1 MRSLVTLVLL
11 AQLFSFSSPV
21 LFRAFACDEHD
32 TEVAAAVAVDYINSH
47 SLHGYKYALNVI
59 KNVRVFPWMHKS
71 PKQMP
76 YLPTYGE
83 LWLLELNLL
92 ETDCHVSNPMPVA
105 NCAVRKRT
113 QHAVKGD
120 CDVRMLK
127 DRGRISITA
136 RCHSTPDSA
145 EDVVKFCPDCPLLAP
160 LNDPAVVSAADTALL
175 MYNSL
180 ETTLEHYMI
189 TEIARA
195 QHTNMPPAVYVEFAI
210 GSTNCTHHANEH
222 VEVKRLCA
230 ASLSQSVADR
240 LNMPPIDYVDFTIGS
255 TNCTHHSNE
264 HVDDNCHLETGNHSH
279 AGFCKATVFKTLN
292 ESGEVQCEI
301 YKEAGHSRSHKH
313 LAGHHIGGNRP
324 SPGHG
329 HTVLNLFHSH
339 NDTFASHTSRESE
352 ERVVEEHIGGNRPS
366 PGHRI
371 NMFNLTHSHNDT
383 LASHESHESA
393 ERVVPA
399 VLPAVV
405 KRAAVEVASLKRT
418 AAASPFPL
426 KPLKLCPGR
435 TRHFTL

>member
-1 MRSLVTLVLL
+1 
-11 AQLFSFSSPV
+11 
-21 LFRAFACDEHD
+21 
-32 TEVAAAVAVDYINSH
+32 
-47 SLHGYKYALNVI
+47 
-59 KNVRVFPWMHKS
+59 MHKYIPLQVLS
-71 PKQMP
+71 
-76 YLPTYGE
+76 YGV
-83 LWLLELNLL
+83 LWLLELDLL

-127 DRGRISITA
+127 DRGRISITT

-145 EDVVKFCPDCPLLAP
+145 EDVVKFCPDWPLLAP
-160 LNDPAVVSAADTALL
+160 LNDPAVVSAADAALL
-175 MYNSL
+175 VYNSL

-195 QHTNMPPAVYVEFAI
+195 QHTVDGIRQPQMLVEDSDCKNLPQVHNMPPAVYVEFAI

-230 ASLSQSVADR
+230 VSLSQSVADR
-240 LNMPPIDYVDFTIGS
+240 LNMLPIDYVDFTIGS
-255 TNCTHHSNE
+255 TNSTHHSNE

-339 NDTFASHTSRESE
+339 NDTFASHTSHESA

-366 PGHRI
+366 PGHGHTVL
-371 NMFNLTHSHNDT
+371 NLTHSHNDT

-393 ERVVPA
+393 EHFVPS

-405 KRAAVEVASLKRT
+405 ERAAVEVASPKRT